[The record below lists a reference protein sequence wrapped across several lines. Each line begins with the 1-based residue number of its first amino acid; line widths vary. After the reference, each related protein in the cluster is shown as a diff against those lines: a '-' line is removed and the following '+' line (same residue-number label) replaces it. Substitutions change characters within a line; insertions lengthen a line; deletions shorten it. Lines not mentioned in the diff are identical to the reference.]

1 MALKHRCHRQSEFAR
16 RGKSIRPG
24 VLLCVA
30 IALSCLTH
38 CGPGCNIEAWITIGR
53 RAVSIGLALGQ
64 VAVNQ
69 PLVAHAQ
76 VPPILEASLRRYAK
90 PLQLAADELVLEV
103 RPSILAGN
111 WSTLDTLFKGES
123 DFTKANADI
132 LQPVKYIVDG
142 SEDFLPG
149 AENAVDKLK
158 LALQDMSSQTRAR
171 STDGALKAWDAAA
184 AALNSAIV
192 AANAILSEQPATRDS
207 PKMPLLVLATAEAG
221 KYSRTTLQYYIDRC
235 RRAAPS
241 AVFVGDSVADL
252 CVPIAE
258 QQLQANSR

>member
-1 MALKHRCHRQSEFAR
+1 MALKHTCHRQSEFGR
-16 RGKSIRPG
+16 RSKAIRPG
-24 VLLCVA
+24 VLPCIA
-30 IALSCLTH
+30 IALSYLAM
-38 CGPGCNIEAWITIGR
+38 CGVGCNIEAWIATGR
-53 RAVSIGLALGQ
+53 RAVTIGLALGQ
-64 VAVNQ
+64 VSLNQ

-76 VPPILEASLRRYAK
+76 VPPILTASLRRYAR

-103 RPSILAGN
+103 RPSILGGN
-111 WSTLDTLFKGES
+111 WSALDNLFKGES
-123 DFTKANADI
+123 DFTKASVDI

-149 AENAVDKLK
+149 AENAIDKLK
-158 LALQDMSSQTRAR
+158 LALQDMSSQTQAR
-171 STDGALKAWDAAA
+171 SRDGALKAWDAAA
-184 AALNSAIV
+184 AALNSVII
-192 AANAILSEQPATRDS
+192 AANDILSEQPVTRDS
-207 PKMPLLVLATAEAG
+207 PKVPLLVLATAEES
-221 KYSRTTLQYYIDRC
+221 KYSRTLMQSYIERC

>member
-1 MALKHRCHRQSEFAR
+1 MALKQTCHHQSGVGK
-16 RGKSIRPG
+16 RGKAVRPG
-24 VLLCVA
+24 VLLSVA
-30 IALSCLTH
+30 TALLYLAR
-38 CGPGCNIEAWITIGR
+38 CGPGSNIEAWVAVGR
-53 RAVSIGLALGQ
+53 RAVSISLALSQ
-64 VAVNQ
+64 VSLSQ
-69 PLVAHAQ
+69 PLAAQAQ

-103 RPSILAGN
+103 RPAILAGN
-111 WSTLDTLFKGES
+111 WSTLDELFKGQT
-123 DFTKANADI
+123 DFTKADAEI

-149 AENAVDKLK
+149 AEDSIPKLK
-158 LALQDMSSQTRAR
+158 LALQNISSQIRAR

-184 AALNSAIV
+184 AAVNSVIV
-192 AANAILSEQPATRDS
+192 AANDILSEQPAKRDT
-207 PKMPLLVLATAEAG
+207 PKIPLLVKATAEEG
-221 KYSRTTLQYYIDRC
+221 KYSRTIMQYYIDRC